1 MIRNLIWDFDG
12 MLFNSY
18 PHMIEAM
25 RRALADFDVETTCEA
40 LFAPMK
46 LSVGEACRVFLPQ
59 TARDADMNRR
69 LNERYQFWEA
79 PEYPPKAEPFPGV
92 PALLR
97 AVCADGRR
105 NFVYSHRGVTL
116 YQYLDEHA
124 LRDCFSGFVTEDM
137 RFPHKPAPDAILYL
151 LKTYG
156 LDPDETMML
165 GDREIDVQSGRNA
178 GVHSCLFDEFG
189 NLPPSAAE
197 SRIHTHDELYDL
209 LSIPRL

>member
-12 MLFNSY
+12 MLFNTY

-25 RRALADFDVETTCEA
+25 RLALADFGVQTTCEQ

-46 LSVGEACRVFLPQ
+46 LSVGEACSTFLPQ
-59 TARDADMNRR
+59 TVQDENLRRR
-69 LNERYQFWEA
+69 LHERYNFWEL
-79 PEYPPKAEPFPGV
+79 PENPPKAGPFPDV

-97 AVCADGRR
+97 AICADGRQ

-116 YQYLDEHA
+116 YQYLDENG

-137 RFPHKPAPDAILYL
+137 QFPHKPAPDAILYL
-151 LKTYG
+151 IRTYA
-156 LDPDETMML
+156 LDPAETMML

-189 NLPPSAAE
+189 DLPPSEAE
-197 SRIHTHDELYDL
+197 YRVRTHDELYEL